1 MLFEKS
7 RAVFN
12 PIPYLLSAVKGGA
25 TKTGVVLD
33 FDTKNQMVET
43 NEVLEVYV
51 SKTAEA
57 AATVVTAVAEEATL
71 EVTTAPTT
79 SGDITVAGV
88 TIPLDKDVQNTQALT
103 AAKIAAA
110 DFSGAGWEATQGTD
124 ADAAKVF
131 FVATE
136 AGVKTDLAFAAGDTG
151 AVATP
156 TTTKQGAAG
165 SSTPHAPKLQIKIYS
180 GDDSDNLAVVQSS
193 EVFAVADLT
202 EGTVLYKAALPDKC
216 GRYVR
221 VDLVGTVADNDF
233 ADGAVV
239 GVVRPL

>member
-12 PIPYLLSAVKGGA
+12 PTPCLLAAVEGGT

-51 SKTAEA
+51 SKTA
-57 AATVVTAVAEEATL
+57 VAVE
-71 EVTTAPTT
+71 
-79 SGDITVAGV
+79 
-88 TIPLDKDVQNTQALT
+88 
-103 AAKIAAA
+103 
-110 DFSGAGWEATQGTD
+110 
-124 ADAAKVF
+124 
-131 FVATE
+131 
-136 AGVKTDLAFAAGDTG
+136 
-151 AVATP
+151 
-156 TTTKQGAAG
+156 TK
-165 SSTPHAPKLQIKIYS
+165 APKLQIKIYS
-180 GDDSDNLAVVQSS
+180 GDDPESLAVVQSS
-193 EVFAVADLT
+193 EEFAVASLT